1 MNLQDQA
8 IGQIACDIPGATR
21 VFHEHKLDFCCAG
34 GNSLREAAA
43 KRGADINAVTNALA
57 RLQAQSANTQDDAH
71 DWRNASPGELIEHIL
86 HHFHDKHR
94 EQLPE
99 LVRLARR
106 VEAVHGDKEGC
117 PVGLADHLAFM
128 EQDMESH
135 MMKEEQILFPMLQR
149 GIYAPSLPP
158 IMRMRHE
165 HDQHGDSLAKL
176 EELTNDI
183 TPPPGACT
191 TWRAL
196 YAGLAQL
203 RDDLMQHIHLEN
215 NVLFPMIEKEASS
228 VVTSGTVDCSVCSLC
243 S

>member
-1 MNLQDQA
+1 MALQDQQ

-21 VFHEHKLDFCCAG
+21 VFHEHKLDFCCG
-34 GNSLREAAA
+34 GGHSLREAAA
-43 KRGADINAVTNALA
+43 KRGADIKAVTAALE
-57 RLQAQSANTQDDAH
+57 RLQADASNTH
-71 DWRNASPGELIEHIL
+71 DWRNASPSELIEHIL
-86 HHFHDKHR
+86 RRFHDKHR

-106 VEAVHGDKEGC
+106 VESVHGDKPGC
-117 PVGLADHLAFM
+117 PLGLADHLAFM

-135 MMKEEQILFPMLQR
+135 MMKEEQILFPMIQR

-165 HDQHGDSLAKL
+165 HDQHGDSLARL
-176 EELTNDI
+176 EQLTNDI

-215 NVLFPMIEKEASS
+215 NVLFPMIEREAGGVIRTGGAGSS
-228 VVTSGTVDCSVCSLC
+228 ACSVCS
-243 S
+243 